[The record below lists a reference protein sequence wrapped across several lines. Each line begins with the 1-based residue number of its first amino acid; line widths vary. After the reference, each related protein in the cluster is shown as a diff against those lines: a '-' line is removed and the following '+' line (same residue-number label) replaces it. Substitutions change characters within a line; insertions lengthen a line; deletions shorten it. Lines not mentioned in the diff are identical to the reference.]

1 MKENAM
7 VRLEPD
13 ERDRVKVYMQKLAD
27 KKGLNVSESAVLRM
41 LVLRGLKEAE
51 RER

>member
-1 MKENAM
+1 MKQNAM
-7 VRLEPD
+7 VRLEPE
-13 ERDRVKVYMQKLAD
+13 ERERVKTYMGKLAD
-27 KKGLNVSESAVLRM
+27 KKGINLSESAVLRM